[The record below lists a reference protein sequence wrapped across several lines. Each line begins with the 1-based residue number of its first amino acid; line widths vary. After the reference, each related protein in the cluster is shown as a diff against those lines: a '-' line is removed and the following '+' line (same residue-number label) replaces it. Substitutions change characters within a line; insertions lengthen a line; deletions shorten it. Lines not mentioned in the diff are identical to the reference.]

1 MTVLASEHTGAK
13 NPAQRKIDMSAVA
26 ELTVKDR
33 VVDIVRDVLARRSID
48 RPIQDDEDLREVGL
62 NSLDLVNLMLA
73 VESELDLKIPE
84 SEMTLKNFR
93 SIAAI
98 RVLVASLL
106 QHE

>member
-1 MTVLASEHTGAK
+1 
-13 NPAQRKIDMSAVA
+13 MSAVA

-106 QHE
+106 RHE

>member
-1 MTVLASEHTGAK
+1 
-13 NPAQRKIDMSAVA
+13 MSAVA

-33 VVDIVRDVLARRSID
+33 VVDIVRDILARRSID

-98 RVLVASLL
+98 RLLVASLL

>member
-1 MTVLASEHTGAK
+1 MATVAK
-13 NPAQRKIDMSAVA
+13 
-26 ELTVKDR
+26 LTLKDPL
-33 VVDIVRDVLARRSID
+33 VDIVREVLARRSID
-48 RPIQDDEDLREVGL
+48 RPIRDDEDLREVGL

-98 RVLVASLL
+98 RVLVDSLL
-106 QHE
+106 QHN

>member
-1 MTVLASEHTGAK
+1 M
-13 NPAQRKIDMSAVA
+13 NPAQRNIDMSAA
-26 ELTVKDR
+26 AKLIANDR
-33 VVDIVRDVLARRSID
+33 VVDIVHEILERRSIG
-48 RPIQDDEDLREVGL
+48 RPIKVDEDLREVGL

-98 RVLVASLL
+98 HVLVASLR
-106 QHE
+106 QHG

>member
-1 MTVLASEHTGAK
+1 
-13 NPAQRKIDMSAVA
+13 MSATV
-26 ELTVKDR
+26 ELTPKDH
-33 VVDIVRDVLARRSID
+33 VVDIVRDILARRSIN
-48 RPIQDDEDLREVGL
+48 RPIRDDEDLREAGL

-98 RVLVASLL
+98 RVLVATLV

>member
-1 MTVLASEHTGAK
+1 
-13 NPAQRKIDMSAVA
+13 MSAVA

-33 VVDIVRDVLARRSID
+33 VVDIVRDILARRSID